1 MILDTNALSAFAN
14 GNEEVCRVL
23 EGALGHQLPVIVL
36 GEFSFGILASRHRE
50 AYEAWLAERLQEFEI
65 LSIDGETAQHYADIR
80 EELRQVGRPIP
91 QNDLW
96 IAALARQHHLPIVSR
111 DSHFDK
117 VKKVKRHG
125 W

>member
-1 MILDTNALSAFAN
+1 MILDSNALSAFAD

-23 EGALGHQLPVIVL
+23 EGAPGHQLPVIVL

-50 AYEAWLAERLQEFEI
+50 AYEAWLAERMQEFEI
-65 LSIDGETAQHYADIR
+65 LSIDGETAQHYADIC

-96 IAALARQHHLPIVSR
+96 IAALARQHHLPVVSR
-111 DSHFDK
+111 GVHFDK

>member
-1 MILDTNALSAFAN
+1 MILDSNALSAFAD

-23 EGALGHQLPVIVL
+23 EGAPGHQLPVIVL

-50 AYEAWLAERLQEFEI
+50 AYVAWLAERMQEFEI

-96 IAALARQHHLPIVSR
+96 IAALARQHHLPVVSR
-111 DSHFDK
+111 GVHFDK